1 MRTSRG
7 AWSVAGLVAGVAGLA
22 TSYCVAMVMTI
33 RDSPVV
39 AVVEQVIKLVPGGV
53 TEKAIRLLGAL
64 DKPLLVLVVLLA
76 IGAAFAWAG
85 RLARRSWWRPLLVY
99 VVLAAVGAAAVL
111 RQRGAGAVDL
121 LPVGVGL
128 GTWVVALTVLVEPL
142 RRAEL
147 VDAAATER
155 DAAGDLPA
163 LSRHTRRG
171 FVLRAGLLTAVG
183 GALAVFGRSV
193 GQGRRAVEKTRRLL
207 KLDGVTEGQVPV
219 RARVDLDEITPWR
232 TPNDDFYLIH
242 TALVVP
248 AIAPTDWTLRITGMV
263 DRPLEITYAEL
274 VQREITESW
283 VTLTCVSNEVGGD
296 LVGNAWWS
304 GVRLADLL
312 AEVGV
317 QEGADAVKQ
326 TSDDGWTCGT
336 PLEAL
341 TDDRGAMLAVAM
353 NGRPLPVEHGF
364 PVRTVVPGLY
374 GYVSATKWVRELEV
388 TRFED
393 FEAYWTGKGWA
404 ERGPIKLASRV
415 DVPRSGAE
423 VLAGTVRFGGVAWA
437 QTTGVAAVEIALDGG
452 AWEPV
457 EVADPGTDDTW
468 VQWVGELDVEEGEHV
483 VRVRMTDKAGTV
495 QTSVEAAPAPDGA
508 SGWHERSFRAV
519 SS

>member
-22 TSYCVAMVMTI
+22 TSYCVAMILTI

-39 AVVEQVIKLVPGGV
+39 AVVEQAIRLVPGGV

-64 DKPLLVLVVLLA
+64 GKPLLVVVVLLA
-76 IGAAFAWAG
+76 VGAAFAWAG
-85 RLARRSWWRPLLVY
+85 RMRRHSWWRPLV
-99 VVLAAVGAAAVL
+99 VHAVLAAVGAVAVL
-111 RQRGAGAVDL
+111 RQRGAGAIDL
-121 LPVGVGL
+121 LPVAVGL
-128 GTWVVALTVLVEPL
+128 GTWVVALTVLVVPL

-147 VDAAATER
+147 VESAAAEHDAA
-155 DAAGDLPA
+155 DDLPE
-163 LSRHTRRG
+163 LGRHTRRG

-183 GALAVFGRSV
+183 AALAVFGRSV

-207 KLDGVTEGQVPV
+207 KLDGVTEGVVPV
-219 RARVDLDEITPWR
+219 RARVDLEDVTPWR

-248 AIAPTDWTLRITGMV
+248 AIAPADWTLRITGMV
-263 DRPLEITYAEL
+263 DRPLEISYAEL

-296 LVGNAWWS
+296 LAGNAWWS
-304 GVRLADLL
+304 GVRIADLL
-312 AEVGV
+312 AEAGV
-317 QEGADAVKQ
+317 QAGADAVKQ

-393 FEAYWTGKGWA
+393 FDAYWTDKGWA
-404 ERGPIKLASRV
+404 ERGPIKMASRV
-415 DVPRSGAE
+415 DVPRSEAE
-423 VLAGTVRFGGVAWA
+423 VPAGPVRFGGVAWA
-437 QTTGVAAVEIALDGG
+437 QTVGVAAVEIALDGG

-457 EVADPGTDDTW
+457 EVADPGTDHTW
-468 VQWVGELDVEEGEHV
+468 VQWVGELDVEEGDHV
-483 VRVRMTDKAGTV
+483 VRVRMTDKDGNV
-495 QTSVEAAPAPDGA
+495 QTGVEAAPIPDGA

-519 SS
+519 SA